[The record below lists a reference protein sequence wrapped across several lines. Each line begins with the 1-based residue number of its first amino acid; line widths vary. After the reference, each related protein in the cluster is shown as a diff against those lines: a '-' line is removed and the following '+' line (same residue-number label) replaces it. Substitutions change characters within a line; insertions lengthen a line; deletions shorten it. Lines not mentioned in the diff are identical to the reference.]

1 MKGDKTM
8 VARNPFHRGLF
19 AARDLAIVV
28 ALSLLAANAFSQSI
42 APGKYQSQGYGGYL
56 KIESPNANGA
66 QAFSMESYGANGHT
80 CELEGKI
87 QKNVA
92 IVLSG
97 KDEAK
102 GRCVITFKLKKDQAI
117 EVETPERNEYCRYF
131 CGARAYFA
139 GTYQV
144 PPSGCDYGAVRK
156 KQEAFAKL
164 YESKAYAQALQAL
177 ESTHRRCQAW
187 MAFDTAIDMDNDL
200 AVVYFHLQRNQE
212 CINALKFFTKN
223 RISKNPKPS
232 DQDGEDDQSNDLLD
246 ELAHGQPAYI
256 GWARGAI
263 RAARTNLKLCKYS
276 FKN

>member
-1 MKGDKTM
+1 MKRSKTM
-8 VARNPFHRGLF
+8 GPWNPLHRGLF
-19 AARDLAIVV
+19 AARYFAVV
-28 ALSLLAANAFSQSI
+28 LLLNMLTVNAFSQNI
-42 APGKYQSQGYGGYL
+42 APGKYQSQGYGYL
-56 KIESPNANGA
+56 KIESPDANGA
-66 QAFSMESYGANGHT
+66 QAFSIESNGANGHS

-92 IVLSG
+92 IVLPDT
-97 KDEAK
+97 DEPK
-102 GRCVITFKLKKDQAI
+102 RRCVIAFKLKKDRAI
-117 EVETPERNEYCRYF
+117 EVETPESNEYCRHF
-131 CGARAYFA
+131 CGSRAYFA

-144 PPSGCDYGAVRK
+144 PPTGCDYATVRK

-164 YESKAYAQALQAL
+164 YKSKAYAQALQAL

-187 MAFDTAIDMDNDL
+187 MAFDTGIDMANDL

-223 RISKNPKPS
+223 RISKNPKPG
-232 DQDGEDDQSNDLLD
+232 DQDEENDQSNDLLD
-246 ELAHGQPAYI
+246 ELAHGQPAYMA
-256 GWARGAI
+256 WARGAI